1 MSNLTDTV
9 NPIFSRFKSWLS
21 NGFTWDKIKK
31 DAYNRVDVLNILLTN
46 QNQFTYKYIDMVY
59 YDLYNSIKPDISSFE
74 PNTYDDELVLLN
86 IKKNDTIA
94 LTINSKD
101 YNKHMKLAY
110 IHDNIHSN
118 KQSALSDTKVYK
130 TLSKNDAVEYCKEF
144 VKFVETARKTPSRET
159 VYHQL
164 RYKLEHNCENVN
176 HIEGLYVKIN
186 VNN

>member
-1 MSNLTDTV
+1 MSTLTDTI

-59 YDLYNSIKPDISSFE
+59 YDLYNSMKPDISSFE

-86 IKKNDTIA
+86 IKNQD
-94 LTINSKD
+94 TINS
-101 YNKHMKLAY
+101 NQMKLVY

-130 TLSKNDAVEYCKEF
+130 TMSNNDAKEYCKAF
-144 VKFVETARKTPSRET
+144 AKFIEAARKTPSRQSI
-159 VYHQL
+159 YHNL
-164 RYKLEHNCENVN
+164 SYKLEYNCENVN
-176 HIEGLYVKIN
+176 NIQGLYVKIKEKD
-186 VNN
+186 

>member
-59 YDLYNSIKPDISSFE
+59 YDLYNSMKPDISSFE

-86 IKKNDTIA
+86 IKPHDHFAHEK
-94 LTINSKD
+94 LR
-101 YNKHMKLAY
+101 MKLNY
-110 IHDNIHSN
+110 IHDNIHSD
-118 KQSALSDTKVYK
+118 KQTTLTDTKVYK
-130 TLSKNDAVEYCKEF
+130 IMPKTDAIEYCKEF
-144 VKFVETARKTPSRET
+144 VKFIETARKTPSQQSIH
-159 VYHQL
+159 HQFT
-164 RYKLEHNCENVN
+164 YKLDHNCTNVN
-176 HIEGLYVKIN
+176 HIQGLYVKMKKN
-186 VNN
+186 S